1 MSIENSHQ
9 ISDVKVLLAR
19 GIAGNGIAS
28 ISKTGTTGDVD
39 TYTITMDDG
48 TLYIFTVTNG
58 TSIASITKT
67 GTVGLTDTYTIT
79 LTDGSTSTFT
89 VTNGSTTA
97 YFDEGNAE
105 ADGGESHKISIAIN
119 GTKYSWHGM
128 TYTDKTV
135 TLSDQADT
143 TITMDSYYATA
154 NSEVDVYTSEYG
166 LTPSSVSVSSGQ
178 ITLVFDKQDTEKSVD
193 IRVYLN

>member
-1 MSIENSHQ
+1 MSIQNSHQ
-9 ISDVKVLLAR
+9 ISDVKVMLAR
-19 GIAGNGIAS
+19 GVAGNGIKS
-28 ISKTGTTGDVD
+28 IAKTGTTGNID

-48 TLYIFTVTNG
+48 TLYTFTVTNG
-58 TSIASITKT
+58 TSIASISKT
-67 GTVGLTDTYTIT
+67 SSVGLVDTYTIT
-79 LTDGSTSTFT
+79 LTDGTTSTFT

-105 ADGGESHKISIAIN
+105 ADGGESHKISISIN

-128 TYTDKTV
+128 VYTDKTV

-143 TITMDSYYATA
+143 TVTMDSYYATA